1 MNGFFVSF
9 EGIDGCGKS
18 TQIEKLLDRLK
29 ENDYETLLIREPGG
43 TNISEQIRDI
53 LLNKENNNLSNQA
66 ESLLFLSSRAQ
77 LVEEKIIPALKQG
90 VIVVSDRFSDST
102 LAYQGVGRKLGKAII
117 NQLND
122 FATQNVYPD
131 LTFVTLPSGVVT
143 LLK

>member
-1 MNGFFVSF
+1 MSTSKGTFITF

-77 LVEEKIIPALKQG
+77 LVEEKI
-90 VIVVSDRFSDST
+90 
-102 LAYQGVGRKLGKAII
+102 KLNI
-117 NQLND
+117 
-122 FATQNVYPD
+122 
-131 LTFVTLPSGVVT
+131 
-143 LLK
+143 LLKKGLILQFKKNNII